1 MRYTDNRNKSPV
13 LSQVRSVMKNYIRY
27 ISAGLCALC
36 LPLLWQGIDIGKSI
50 HKTTAYVFLFL
61 IIIHLLTQYNWLR
74 LLRVPEARAKNMI
87 RILFWG
93 SLALSL
99 AFVLGAA
106 FFPKSVITV
115 FGIPKSVVKAQL
127 ILWHQ
132 YAAYIF
138 ISIGALHGLSHI
150 FQYSKRLKK

>member
-1 MRYTDNRNKSPV
+1 
-13 LSQVRSVMKNYIRY
+13 MKNYIRY

-36 LPLLWQGIDIGKSI
+36 LPLLWQGIDIGKSL
-50 HKTTAYVFLFL
+50 HKTTAYIFLAL
-61 IIIHLLTQYNWLR
+61 IVVHLLTQYNWFR
-74 LLRVPEARAKNMI
+74 LLRIPEARVKHTI
-87 RILFWG
+87 RLLFWG
-93 SLALSL
+93 SLSLSL

-150 FQYSKRLKK
+150 FQYSKRQKK